1 MPIELTEADLVA
13 CGKIQETKNT
23 TIAKAKEIF
32 RKYVAKLANPDVEGR
47 ADLVL
52 ENVLR
57 AKNNGDMPTDVM
69 EDEPVKKTKKAKV
82 AKTPKVK
89 AEKKAKAP
97 KQPKAEK
104 VPRLEVPIPELTS
117 DVELKVVTDQKHVYT
132 ASVFGKKH
140 AVLFAERR
148 RNKAGARFQAIGFSD
163 KHLSLVFDYAK
174 EKGLPV
180 AICAAVRVNG
190 KADQGYVIPYDVFD
204 KFQCK
209 EGLATAVNLR
219 AEARLAYETEGW
231 AGVKFNEAKAE
242 KAAA

>member
-1 MPIELTEADLVA
+1 MTIELNEDDLTAV
-13 CGKIQETKNT
+13 GKIQELKNV

-32 RKYVAKLANPDVEGR
+32 RKYAKQLANPDVEGR
-47 ADLVL
+47 SEIILDNIKRGKNGNSADVF
-52 ENVLR
+52 
-57 AKNNGDMPTDVM
+57 
-69 EDEPVKKTKKAKV
+69 EDEPKPNKAK
-82 AKTPKVK
+82 ATKTPKVK

-163 KHLSLVFDYAK
+163 KHLSVVLDYAK

-190 KADQGYVIPYDVFD
+190 KADQGYVIPYDLYD